1 MKHNISM
8 TDLVEDANE
17 RAMNACVE
25 KEIPDFFTTDDI
37 KNKEYLCNEWV
48 QRWRLIDTEG
58 RLKDIREENYKLQQ
72 EARDLREAIK
82 IIVKSFSL

>member
-1 MKHNISM
+1 MAK
-8 TDLVEDANE
+8 TVVDLVKEAKEITMDT
-17 RAMNACVE
+17 CVE

-48 QRWRLIDTEG
+48 QRWRLEDTEN
-58 RLKDIREENYKLQQ
+58 RLNDIREENYKLQQ

>member
-1 MKHNISM
+1 MTKTI
-8 TDLVEDANE
+8 TDLVKEAKE
-17 RAMNACVE
+17 ITMNTCAE

-48 QRWRLIDTEG
+48 QRWRLEDTEN
-58 RLKDIREENYKLQQ
+58 RLNDIREENYKLQQ
-72 EARDLREAIK
+72 ETRELKEAIK